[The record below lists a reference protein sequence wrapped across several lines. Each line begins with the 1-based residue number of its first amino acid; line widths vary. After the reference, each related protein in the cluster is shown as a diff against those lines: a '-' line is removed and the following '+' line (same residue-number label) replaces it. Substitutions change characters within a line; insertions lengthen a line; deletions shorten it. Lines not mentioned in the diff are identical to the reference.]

1 MHHQAICAGHREGE
15 GLSFEQRKEA
25 SARVD
30 LDKATRSPSRLYED
44 DIHCS
49 SATAI
54 SYPTMPSKPICR
66 NSDCGRV
73 KS

>member
-44 DIHCS
+44 DIHC
-49 SATAI
+49 
-54 SYPTMPSKPICR
+54 
-66 NSDCGRV
+66 
-73 KS
+73 